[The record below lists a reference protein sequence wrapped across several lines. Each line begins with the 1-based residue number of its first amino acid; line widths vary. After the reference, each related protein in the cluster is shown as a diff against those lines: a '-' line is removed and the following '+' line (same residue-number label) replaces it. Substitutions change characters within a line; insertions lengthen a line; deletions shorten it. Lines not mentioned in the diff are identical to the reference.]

1 VRDGDD
7 TQKKKWFSRKKKPSL
22 SPSTVS
28 RPPSTASFGS
38 SKRKPSS
45 LGKSLDDDLPARES
59 IGTPPLQDTNLPSTP
74 DGQSRS
80 TTPDIPVH
88 AGFDLK
94 AIKDMIGESEKNP
107 EELQVPRPSRIHS
120 SPVISQL
127 DSAPPVSESSVT
139 RAVPAREPT
148 ELPVTPRGNLSATF
162 ATSLSLHSG
171 PDEGDD
177 NQGTLAAANY
187 FGSRD
192 DLAYASSTLNVS
204 TVPQISLGGNEGS
217 MWSPPSLEKRAEFVN
232 PFATNTVSF
241 SNPNGTIRGSS
252 FSHDLQHTYSPESG
266 SSPSLSFG
274 GVDGT
279 ITLQDMGQDP
289 WKITAGDSKKTPNY
303 LSNPW

>member
-139 RAVPAREPT
+139 RAVSAREPT
-148 ELPVTPRGNLSATF
+148 ELPVTPRGNLNATF

-241 SNPNGTIRGSS
+241 GNPNGMIRGSS

-289 WKITAGDSKKTPNY
+289 WKITAGDSKKAPNY

>member
-22 SPSTVS
+22 SPSLVS

-45 LGKSLDDDLPARES
+45 LGKSPDDDLPARVS
-59 IGTPPLQDTNLPSTP
+59 TGTPPLQDINLPSTP
-74 DGQSRS
+74 DGQSLRS

-120 SPVISQL
+120 SPVISEL
-127 DSAPPVSESSVT
+127 DSAPPASASSVT
-139 RAVPAREPT
+139 RAVSARKLT
-148 ELPVTPRGNLSATF
+148 ESSVAPHGDSSAMFATF
-162 ATSLSLHSG
+162 PSPHSG
-171 PDEGDD
+171 
-177 NQGTLAAANY
+177 
-187 FGSRD
+187 RD

-204 TVPQISLGGNEGS
+204 TVPQISLGRNEGS
-217 MWSPPSLEKRAEFVN
+217 IWSPSLEKRAELVN

-241 SNPNGTIRGSS
+241 GNPNGSMRGSS
-252 FSHDLQHTYSPESG
+252 FSHDLQHTYSPESD

-279 ITLQDMGQDP
+279 ITLQNMGQDP

-303 LSNPW
+303 LSNPWSN